1 MAELELLEQAI
12 LANSMTEVECR
23 LMDNDDNYERSKNQ
37 QFFMTMPWGVL
48 EFGTISQ
55 KKFFSGLG
63 FGQKYFVIWL
73 NANYMFSGIS
83 Q

>member
-37 QFFMTMPWGVL
+37 QFFMTLPWGVL
-48 EFGTISQ
+48 EFGTMSQ
-55 KKFFSGLG
+55 KVLLRSW
-63 FGQKYFVIWL
+63 IWI
-73 NANYMFSGIS
+73 NANIFSGIS

>member
-37 QFFMTMPWGVL
+37 QFFLTLPWGVL
-48 EFGTISQ
+48 EFGTMSQ
-55 KKFFSGLG
+55 MSFEVLDLD
-63 FGQKYFVIWL
+63 KYIL
-73 NANYMFSGIS
+73 
-83 Q
+83 